1 MYQHL
6 ELSTPLSG
14 TSLSVRN
21 SDNTQIH
28 TISAGQ
34 GEQAVLLA
42 HGYGFNS
49 MEWNVIMPILVK
61 KGYKV
66 IAFDQR
72 GHGQSSIG
80 DDGISSKAMASDYV
94 AIIKAYQL
102 TSCIIVGHSMGG
114 FLTMRMLL
122 DYPELQGSLIKGAV
136 LMATFAG
143 DVYRKNFQNR
153 IQIPLIKS
161 GLLQSMIKV
170 KAIGK
175 AFGKS
180 LSGSN
185 PDPELLRVIP
195 EIFTQQNH
203 HRLIPIL
210 QAFGDESYY
219 ERLSEIKIPC
229 KIVIGDK
236 DKTTPPFHTDDLVR
250 LIPNSTRIDVPNKG
264 HCLNAEAPEVIIA
277 AIESLTRVTA

>member
-1 MYQHL
+1 MFQHL
-6 ELSTPLSG
+6 ELSTPLDG
-14 TSLSVRN
+14 LPLTLTTA
-21 SDNTQIH
+21 DQTQIH

-34 GEQAVLLA
+34 GENAVLLA

-49 MEWNVIMPILVK
+49 IEWNVIMPILVA
-61 KGYKV
+61 KGYQV

-72 GHGQSSIG
+72 GHGKSSIG
-80 DDGISSKAMASDYV
+80 KDGITSQAMASDYV

-114 FLTMRMLL
+114 FLTMKMLL
-122 DYPELQGSLIKGAV
+122 DYPELQENVVKGAV

-153 IQIPLIKS
+153 VQIPLIKS
-161 GLLQSMIKV
+161 GLLVRWLKN
-170 KAIGK
+170 KAISK

-180 LSGSN
+180 LIGTN
-185 PDPELLRVIP
+185 PDPELIRVIT
-195 EIFTQQNH
+195 EIFTQTDH
-203 HRLIPIL
+203 SRLIPIL
-210 QAFGDESYY
+210 KAFGDESYY
-219 ERLSEIKIPC
+219 DRLGEIMIPC

-250 LIPNSTRIDVPNKG
+250 LIPNSSRIDVPDKG
-264 HCLNAEAPEVIIA
+264 HCLNAEAPEVIIE
-277 AIESLTRVTA
+277 AIESLMLTPV